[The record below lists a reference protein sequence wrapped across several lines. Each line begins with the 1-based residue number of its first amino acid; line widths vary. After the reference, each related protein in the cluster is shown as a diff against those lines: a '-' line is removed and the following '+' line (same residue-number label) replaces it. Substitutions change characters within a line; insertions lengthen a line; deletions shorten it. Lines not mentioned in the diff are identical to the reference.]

1 MNKIDH
7 ILIHYA
13 EPMLAMLAFIGFV
26 VWCINMVP

>member
-1 MNKIDH
+1 MDRFMQQH
-7 ILIHYA
+7 A